1 VLPFV
6 VFALAGA
13 SALLAAVLPRLLHD
27 RAFSLPMAFLALG
40 VLLGLVPG
48 LPEVDPTEHETLT
61 EHLTEVVVIISLM
74 GAGLAIDRRVGWRRW
89 RTTWRLLAV
98 AMPLTIVLV
107 AVTGSLLGGLPLAAA
122 VLLGAALAPTD
133 PVLASDVQVGEPSE
147 ETDEDEVRFALTS
160 EAGLN
165 DGAAFPAVYLAIGL
179 AAAGGWGTWVG
190 EWVLVDLVLR
200 LAIGVAVGLAVG
212 WLLGRVFFRAEKDFL
227 RLSDD
232 VEGFTALAV
241 CFLAYGLAQLA
252 TGYGFVAVFVAAC
265 AIRSAERSHGAHQ
278 VAHGFVEQVERMLT
292 SWLLLL
298 LGAAIA
304 DGLLAGLTWQLA
316 LVAVLLIA
324 VIRPLVGFVSTIGT
338 PGGTRERLVIAFFG
352 VRGIG
357 SLYYTAYA
365 LANESFPA
373 EELWATVGLAVALSV
388 VVHGLTATPVV
399 ARLDAERERLAREDA
414 GHREAGRSAADVR
427 L

>member
-1 VLPFV
+1 MLPFV

-13 SALLAAVLPRLLHD
+13 SALLAAMLPRLLRD
-27 RAFSLPMAFLALG
+27 RAFSLPMAFLGLG
-40 VLLGLVPG
+40 VLLGLLPG
-48 LPEVDPTEHETLT
+48 LPDVDPREHEVLT
-61 EHLTEVVVIISLM
+61 EHLTEIVVIISLM
-74 GAGLAIDRRVGWRRW
+74 GAGLAIDRKVGWKRW
-89 RTTWRLLAV
+89 RTTWRLLAI
-98 AMPLTIVLV
+98 AMPLTIALG

-147 ETDEDEVRFALTS
+147 ETHEDEVRFALTS

-165 DGAAFPAVYLAIGL
+165 DGAAFPGVYLAIGL
-179 AAAGGWGTWVG
+179 AAAGGWGAWVA
-190 EWVLVDLVLR
+190 EWALVDVLLR
-200 LAIGVAVGLAVG
+200 LAIGVALGFAIG
-212 WLLGRVFFRAEKDFL
+212 WLLGRVFFRAEQEFL
-227 RLSDD
+227 RLSVN

-241 CFLAYGLAQLA
+241 CFLAYGLTQLA
-252 TGYGFVAVFVAAC
+252 TGYGFVAVFVAALT
-265 AIRSAERSHGAHQ
+265 IRSAERSHGAHQ
-278 VAHGFVEQVERMLT
+278 VAHGFIEQVERMLT

-324 VIRPLVGFVSTIGT
+324 VIRPVVGWVSTIGT

-357 SLYYTAYA
+357 SLYYVAYA
-365 LANESFPA
+365 LVNESFPVD
-373 EELWATVGLAVALSV
+373 ELWATVGFAVALSV

-399 ARLDAERERLAREDA
+399 ARLDAERVRRAREDDE
-414 GHREAGRSAADVR
+414 HLQAGRSAVDVR